1 MSEPVE
7 TALTSIDAFLS
18 LIHILPVLVDD
29 FDVVSEAY
37 YGRSYMDAPDID
49 PKIYFTGKPGIK
61 PGQIVKVKIEEVI
74 DYDLIGTVV

>member
-1 MSEPVE
+1 MKDQMAVSDRFAQSQIGK
-7 TALTSIDAFLS
+7 T
-18 LIHILPVLVDD
+18 LPVLVDD
-29 FDVVSEAY
+29 FDVVSEVY

-61 PGQIVKVKIEEVI
+61 PGQIVNVKIEEVI